1 MIICVPERNIF
12 MTYEKAFQC
21 VIIAVIAHKIQ
32 NTTHLSE
39 ATEAYIGK
47 RRMSYAKGDT
57 LFT

>member
-1 MIICVPERNIF
+1 MCTGAQYFYDVRKN
-12 MTYEKAFQC
+12 TYQC

>member
-1 MIICVPERNIF
+1 MCTGAQYFYDVQEN
-12 MTYEKAFQC
+12 TFQC

-39 ATEAYIGK
+39 ATEAYISK

>member
-1 MIICVPERNIF
+1 MCTGAQYFYDVRKI
-12 MTYEKAFQC
+12 TYQC
-21 VIIAVIAHKIQ
+21 MIIAVIAHKIQ